1 MNNNELKLYNNLLK
15 ENSFYK
21 EKIIK
26 LKYNKKEEKLFYDFL
41 NSCISIYDELDF
53 LKSNSINFFY
63 ITNRIDIILNCAFGI
78 KNFEIINTT
87 FIKNIIKNEIKRG
100 SDEISKNLITDII
113 EKLSN
118 SINEEN
124 DVKFNINS
132 GSFSNE
138 EKYLYVRDDIREFIT
153 YNEIYKFFIKNDFNK
168 SKEKNKEITFG
179 IFNYM
184 LNNIKEIIYYSS
196 VITNFVS
203 INKLNVLFSKFVN
216 SLFIYLYNLSKNDP
230 LFSQKLYLIENKE
243 LYNKLHKDEDSLQ
256 KK

>member
-1 MNNNELKLYNNLLK
+1 M
-15 ENSFYK
+15 
-21 EKIIK
+21 
-26 LKYNKKEEKLFYDFL
+26 
-41 NSCISIYDELDF
+41 
-53 LKSNSINFFY
+53 
-63 ITNRIDIILNCAFGI
+63 
-78 KNFEIINTT
+78 
-87 FIKNIIKNEIKRG
+87 
-100 SDEISKNLITDII
+100 
-113 EKLSN
+113 SN